1 MAFSIFDVTSTV
13 SITSNKKNPMKK
25 LILNVLVVAVALSLT
40 VLSSCRFGCV
50 KGSGHQVTQTNKVSD
65 FTKIDISGGFKVNL
79 KQDSSQVVSI
89 TADDNLMKYIRTSVD
104 GDRLRISTKRNLCGS
119 GELVINISVKT
130 LESIKSSGAIDLN
143 SEGKIVTKDLYFGLN
158 GASKVNMDL
167 DAANVTTEGSG
178 SAEINLKG
186 QATSHKVSLSGSGKI
201 YALDFVVGSY
211 DIETTG
217 ASHCEINVQHDLNV
231 NTTGASEIQYRGNPT
246 NVNSHKTGAS
256 SLTKIN

>member
-1 MAFSIFDVTSTV
+1 
-13 SITSNKKNPMKK
+13 MKK
-25 LILNVLVVAVALSLT
+25 VLLNAILFTTAISLT

-50 KGSGHQVTQTNKVSD
+50 KGSGHQVTQSNRVSN
-65 FTKIDISGGFKVNL
+65 FTRIDISGGFKVNL
-79 KQDSSQVVSI
+79 KQDSSLGISI

-104 GDRLRISTKRNLCGS
+104 GNRLHIYTKRSLCGS
-119 GELVINISVKT
+119 GEMVINIGVKS

-143 SEGKIVTKDLYFGLN
+143 SDGKLVTKDLYLGLN

-186 QATSHKVSLSGSGKI
+186 EASSHKVSLSGSGKI

-217 ASHCEINVQHDLNV
+217 ASHCEINVLHDLNV

-246 NVNSHKTGAS
+246 NVNNHKTGAS

>member
-1 MAFSIFDVTSTV
+1 
-13 SITSNKKNPMKK
+13 MKK
-25 LILNVLVVAVALSLT
+25 LILNILVIATALSLSM
-40 VLSSCRFGCV
+40 LSSCRFGCT

-65 FTKIDISGGFKVNL
+65 FTRIDISGGFKVNL
-79 KQDSSQVVSI
+79 KQDSSQIVSI
-89 TADDNLMKYIRTSVD
+89 NADDNLMKYIRTSVN
-104 GDRLRISTKRNLCGS
+104 GDRLRIYTSRNICGS
-119 GELVINISVKT
+119 GEMVINIGVKS

-143 SEGKIVTKDLYFGLN
+143 SDGKLVTKDLHFELN
-158 GASKVNMDL
+158 GASKINMDL

-186 QATSHKVSLSGSGKI
+186 QATSHTISLSGSGKV

-217 ASHCEINVQHDLNV
+217 ASHCEINVLHNLNV

-246 NVNSHKTGAS
+246 NVNNHKTGAS